1 MKTTEEC
8 LARIEEHLAAMR
20 SIMEENH
27 ALAQKHLAQVS
38 NPPTPPRRV
47 RPDRLMLTGGDNP
60 NTQTTTPTP
69 RGARPT
75 PYSGGSPG
83 GTARYERRGPC
94 ITRQTNRD

>member
-38 NPPTPPRRV
+38 NPPHAAETGPPGSVDANGGGQPQHPDDDPDPEGGATDALQRGIARGN
-47 RPDRLMLTGGDNP
+47 RPV
-60 NTQTTTPTP
+60 
-69 RGARPT
+69 
-75 PYSGGSPG
+75 
-83 GTARYERRGPC
+83 
-94 ITRQTNRD
+94 